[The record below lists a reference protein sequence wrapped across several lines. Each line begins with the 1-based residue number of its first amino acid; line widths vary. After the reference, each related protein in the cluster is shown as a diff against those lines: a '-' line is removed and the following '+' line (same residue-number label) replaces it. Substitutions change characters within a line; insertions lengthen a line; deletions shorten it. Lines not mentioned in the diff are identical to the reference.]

1 MPTRAGVHEHT
12 CRTSGHTK
20 RCHASGSH
28 VGDMDVDLLDVIR
41 SGGFNFLGDSAP
53 HAAGKLA
60 KVRAESSGKEHI
72 ERQLKAASRDT
83 HAVRLVTPAVP
94 AWKVLLETL
103 PHRIYAVDRQTGVDD
118 ERLQCSVSDK
128 DFVHEFT

>member
-1 MPTRAGVHEHT
+1 
-12 CRTSGHTK
+12 
-20 RCHASGSH
+20 
-28 VGDMDVDLLDVIR
+28 MDVDLLDVIR

-83 HAVRLVTPAVP
+83 HAVRLVTPTVP

-103 PHRIYAVDRQTGVDD
+103 PHRLHTVDRQTGVDD
-118 ERLQCSVSDK
+118 ERFQCSVSDE